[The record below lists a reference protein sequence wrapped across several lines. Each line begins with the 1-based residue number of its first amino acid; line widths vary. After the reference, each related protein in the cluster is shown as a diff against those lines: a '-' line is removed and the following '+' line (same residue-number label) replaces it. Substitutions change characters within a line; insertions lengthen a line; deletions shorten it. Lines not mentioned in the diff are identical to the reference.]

1 MTDDLHESTFCV
13 TRPIRKNQSHACG
26 ICMYWIGQSHNLLP
40 WKVSNWQF
48 PMQHVTKISSKSRF
62 LFSAIQLIWLDR
74 KDSIAHSQE
83 QWCYIFFL
91 WIVSV
96 IYSPQFSTSRS
107 NQTVSWYTEPCYIR
121 TKEYWS
127 LVRVSKLPAVPRNIP
142 HMVEL
147 MSLMWGWNDLGLQPH
162 PPLANE
168 LICESYW
175 DMDGN
180 A

>member
-83 QWCYIFFL
+83 QWCYIFFYEL
-91 WIVSV
+91 WVWFILLSFQRRDLTKQFLGILNRV
-96 IYSPQFSTSRS
+96 ISGPQSTDPLCAWASFRSQGIYRIWSNWCPWCEVEMTQDYSH
-107 NQTVSWYTEPCYIR
+107 
-121 TKEYWS
+121 
-127 LVRVSKLPAVPRNIP
+127 IP
-142 HMVEL
+142 PGP
-147 MSLMWGWNDLGLQPH
+147 MS
-162 PPLANE
+162 
-168 LICESYW
+168 
-175 DMDGN
+175 
-180 A
+180 